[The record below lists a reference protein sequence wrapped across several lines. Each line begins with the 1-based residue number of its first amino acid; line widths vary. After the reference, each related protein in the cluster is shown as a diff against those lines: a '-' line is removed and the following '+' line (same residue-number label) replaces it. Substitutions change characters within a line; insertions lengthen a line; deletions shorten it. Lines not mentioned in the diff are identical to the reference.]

1 MSIWVLKTNEKL
13 RMKKKIMFELLEYVS
28 VNAIMIARLEITSKF
43 THVQKA
49 LYVI

>member
-13 RMKKKIMFELLEYVS
+13 SIKNKIMFGLLQYVS

-43 THVQKA
+43 TNVQKA
-49 LYVI
+49 LFVI